1 MHIFKKTAITAIFV
15 LGASMAVA
23 QPGPGAGGGP
33 GKGPHW
39 NSDNTPGWSLMTPE
53 EREAHRQRMSSMKNR
68 DECQAYMAEHHEQMA
83 GRAKERGRKALAKP
97 RHDPC
102 ARISP

>member
-1 MHIFKKTAITAIFV
+1 MHIFKKTAISAFFV
-15 LGASMAVA
+15 LVASIAVA
-23 QPGPGAGGGP
+23 QPGPGASSGP

-53 EREAHRQRMSSMKNR
+53 EREAHQQRMTGMKHR
-68 DECQAYMAEHHEQMA
+68 EECQAYITEHHDRMME
-83 GRAKERGRKALAKP
+83 RAKAQGRKGLAKP

-102 ARISP
+102 ARVKP

>member
-1 MHIFKKTAITAIFV
+1 MYFFKKTAITAYFV

-23 QPGPGAGGGP
+23 QSGPGAGGGL

-53 EREAHRQRMSSMKNR
+53 EREAHQQRR
-68 DECQAYMAEHHEQMA
+68 
-83 GRAKERGRKALAKP
+83 P
-97 RHDPC
+97 P
-102 ARISP
+102 